1 MAGLRLSKNNEL
13 EVTPLALH
21 GAVMRAGKPSR
32 EESCY
37 AIIEI

>member
-1 MAGLRLSKNNEL
+1 MAGLRLSKDSES

-21 GAVMRAGKPSR
+21 RVVMRAGKPSR
-32 EESCY
+32 EESCC